1 MSSESYYDALGLP
14 TSATLSDIQ
23 EAFAALITNFP
34 EASSKVSNPAYE
46 KLLQAYEVL
55 SDKNRREIYDS
66 LLVETAAPSLTLTV
80 QCSRQKM
87 KLTDTAQAI
96 YFLLEVNPPTHA
108 TRARR
113 PINLCLALDRSTSM
127 QGERLNC
134 VKTAVEL
141 IIDKL
146 APEDVI
152 SIVSYSDRAEVV
164 TSPTRIQNKNVII
177 SHIRDI
183 QASGGTEIYQ
193 GLLTSIEQMRQ
204 MPLQNYINHLIL
216 LTDGHTYGDA
226 NQCIQLAQKAS
237 QWNIGLSAFGI
248 GSEWN
253 DQFLDQLVAP
263 SGGRS
268 AYIEEPTQIID
279 YLQERIKGLGV
290 IHGRNLRL
298 KKSFPEKVTLQY
310 GFKLLPFAQ
319 PLELE
324 GSEIKLGN
332 LEGKGS
338 LSILLELLIHPQEH
352 ESKITIPFEITAE
365 ITEQNNQQQKLTAQI
380 QIILSSNAPAI
391 EPPQDIVKAVRM
403 LNMYRMNEKVWEDLE
418 AGHVGAAATRLRRL
432 TTRLLEA
439 GEIQLAQQAN
449 AETERLS
456 NIGELSEEGRKRLK
470 FGTRTMIGQTMKIED
485 TYDPL

>member
-14 TSATLSDIQ
+14 TSATLKDIQ
-23 EAFAALITNFP
+23 KAFAALIGKFS
-34 EASSKVSNPAYE
+34 EESSKVSNPEYE

-55 SDKNRREIYDS
+55 SDKTRREIYDS
-66 LLVETAAPSLTLTV
+66 LLVETSPPALTLTV
-80 QCSRQKM
+80 QSSRQKI
-87 KLTDTAQAI
+87 KLTDSAQTV
-96 YFLLEVNPPTHA
+96 YFLLEVTPPTHA
-108 TRARR
+108 TRSRR

-134 VKTAVEL
+134 LKTAVEL

-146 APEDVI
+146 APEDI
-152 SIVSYSDRAEVV
+152 ITIVSYSDRAEIV
-164 TSPTRIQNKNVII
+164 TEPTHIKNKNTII
-177 SHIRDI
+177 SHIRNI

-193 GLLTSIEQMRQ
+193 GLLTGIEQMRQ

-226 NQCIQLAQKAS
+226 DQCIQLAQKAS

-253 DQFLDQLVAP
+253 DLFLDQLVAP

-268 AYIEEPTQIID
+268 AYIAEPVQIID
-279 YLQERIKGLGV
+279 FLQDRIKGLGIV
-290 IHGRNLRL
+290 HGRNLRL
-298 KKSFPEKVTLQY
+298 KKNFPEKVTLQY

-324 GSEIKLGN
+324 GNEIKLGN
-332 LEGKGS
+332 LEGKGGV
-338 LSILLELLIHPQEH
+338 SILLEILFQPQEH

-365 ITEQNNQQQKLTAQI
+365 ITEQNNQQQKLSAQI
-380 QIILSSNAPAI
+380 QIIHANNPPAA

-449 AETERLS
+449 AETERLA
-456 NIGELSEEGRKRLK
+456 NLGELSEEGRKRLK
-470 FGTRTMIGQTMKIED
+470 FGTRAMIGQTMKIED
-485 TYDPL
+485 THDPL